1 MTLHLP
7 QVLRYGSLLS
17 TVLSDVTVREC
28 PAGLI
33 PAPNRTTSREKD
45 LAHPSLGANVE
56 ALDSCIPCPSWVKPK
71 CHACVAQ
78 VGDAA
83 GQCCDV
89 LQGLTMA

>member
-17 TVLSDVTVREC
+17 TALSDVMVREC

-33 PAPNRTTSREKD
+33 PAPDRATSRGKD

-83 GQCCDV
+83 
-89 LQGLTMA
+89 A